1 MADIKANFRTQVFE
15 VVRNIPVGKVATYG
29 QIAAILGNP
38 RGARQVGWMLA
49 DLGKEK
55 DVPWWR
61 VVDRF
66 GHLSIGKRS
75 SNAQE
80 IQKVYLEN
88 EGVVVDSGYNVELGK
103 YRWENRK

>member
-1 MADIKANFRTQVFE
+1 MAESKKNFRTLVFE
-15 VVRNIPVGKVATYG
+15 IVRKIPAGNVATYG
-29 QIAAILGNP
+29 QIASILGNP

-61 VVDRF
+61 VVDRN

-80 IQKVYLEN
+80 IQRAYLEN
-88 EGVVVDSGYNVELGK
+88 EKVFVDLGYNVDLDK
-103 YRWENRK
+103 YRWENRE